1 MKINSCQIERNTTMR
16 LLQPPSWI
24 RPRGYANGVAVK
36 GHTIFLS
43 GMVGWDSQGKFVSN
57 DFVGQ
62 VRQTLMNIIELLA
75 EANAKPE
82 HIVRMNWYVVDKD
95 EYIAAFKDLGVIY
108 RELIGNHY
116 PAMTAVQV
124 MAFIEEDARVE
135 IEVTAVVPD

>member
-1 MKINSCQIERNTTMR
+1 MM
-16 LLQPPSWI
+16 LLQPQSWI
-24 RPRGYANGVAVK
+24 RPRGYANGVAAK

-43 GMVGWDSQGKFVSN
+43 GMVGWDSRGKFVSN

-82 HIVRMNWYVVDKD
+82 HIVRMNWYVIDKD

-124 MAFIEEDARVE
+124 MAFIEDDAKVE